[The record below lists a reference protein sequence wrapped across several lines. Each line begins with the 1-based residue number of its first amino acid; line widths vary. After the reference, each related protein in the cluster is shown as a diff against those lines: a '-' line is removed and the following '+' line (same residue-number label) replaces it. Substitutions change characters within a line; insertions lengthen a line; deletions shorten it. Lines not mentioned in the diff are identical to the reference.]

1 MAPKKASQFI
11 LIEALNELFIEA
23 LNNLLMITFYFLVF
37 FRKRKPRKN
46 TTKQW
51 FPKNMAESAQQQDD
65 NPQDDPGRTE
75 CTSETQLML
84 RQGGDVV
91 RQEFEDVVVG
101 QQEFED
107 VVVGQQEFE
116 GCEAVD
122 VGQLTP
128 RRHKKR
134 AVGKKLTPKKKNV

>member
-1 MAPKKASQFI
+1 
-11 LIEALNELFIEA
+11 
-23 LNNLLMITFYFLVF
+23 MITIYFLVF

-51 FPKNMAESAQQQDD
+51 FPKNMAESAQHQDD

-75 CTSETQLML
+75 GTSETQLML

-91 RQEFEDVVVG
+91 RQEFEEVVVG
-101 QQEFED
+101 QQEFE
-107 VVVGQQEFE
+107 
-116 GCEAVD
+116 EAEVVD

-128 RRHKKR
+128 QRHKKR
-134 AVGKKLTPKKKNV
+134 AVGKKLTPKKKKCLNQQCVFVNQQCVCVLTVFCFQ

>member
-1 MAPKKASQFI
+1 M
-11 LIEALNELFIEA
+11 LF
-23 LNNLLMITFYFLVF
+23 FGVF
-37 FRKRKPRKN
+37 QEKETSKN
-46 TTKQW
+46 STKQW
-51 FPKNMAESAQQQDD
+51 FPKNMAESAQHQDD

-75 CTSETQLML
+75 GTSETQLMV

-91 RQEFEDVVVG
+91 RQEFE
-101 QQEFED
+101 E

-116 GCEAVD
+116 GAEAVDVGQQEFEGAEAVD

-128 RRHKKR
+128 PRHKKR

>member
-1 MAPKKASQFI
+1 MPTKWVQKKASQFI
-11 LIEALNELFIEA
+11 LIEALNELLIEA
-23 LNNLLMITFYFLVF
+23 LNNLLMITFNFLVF

-51 FPKNMAESAQQQDD
+51 FPKNMPESAQQQDD

-75 CTSETQLML
+75 GTSETQLM
-84 RQGGDVV
+84 
-91 RQEFEDVVVG
+91 VVG

-107 VVVGQQEFE
+107 VVVGQQDFE
-116 GCEAVD
+116 GCEAVE

-128 RRHKKR
+128 RRHKKEQ
-134 AVGKKLTPKKKNV
+134 

>member
-1 MAPKKASQFI
+1 MAD
-11 LIEALNELFIEA
+11 
-23 LNNLLMITFYFLVF
+23 
-37 FRKRKPRKN
+37 
-46 TTKQW
+46 
-51 FPKNMAESAQQQDD
+51 SAQQQDD

-75 CTSETQLML
+75 GTSETQLIL

-91 RQEFEDVVVG
+91 QQEFEDVVVG

>member
-1 MAPKKASQFI
+1 
-11 LIEALNELFIEA
+11 
-23 LNNLLMITFYFLVF
+23 MITIYFLVF

-51 FPKNMAESAQQQDD
+51 FPKNMAESAQHQDD

-75 CTSETQLML
+75 GTSETQLML
-84 RQGGDVV
+84 RQAGDVLQ
-91 RQEFEDVVVG
+91 QEFEDVVAG

-116 GCEAVD
+116 GAEAVD

-128 RRHKKR
+128 PRHKKR
-134 AVGKKLTPKKKNV
+134 AVGKKLTLKKKNV